1 MLTAFDPLTPER
13 MSMAQAPLR
22 TDSHMQNYEAH
33 VKAVEEDLEYYRCKR
48 VEPRIT
54 YFIRRGIIRL
64 YDLLQATPAAVEAVA
79 GARDA
84 AGPDEDGHDHQHEE
98 LEQRIRRLEDRLD
111 DYVRANSLV
120 TPNPG
125 TVDLVID
132 DGRKGPLDE

>member
-84 AGPDEDGHDHQHEE
+84 AGPDEDGQITST
-98 LEQRIRRLEDRLD
+98 RSWNSASVAWKTAWTTTCGRTRWSRPTR
-111 DYVRANSLV
+111 VRS
-120 TPNPG
+120 TW
-125 TVDLVID
+125 
-132 DGRKGPLDE
+132 